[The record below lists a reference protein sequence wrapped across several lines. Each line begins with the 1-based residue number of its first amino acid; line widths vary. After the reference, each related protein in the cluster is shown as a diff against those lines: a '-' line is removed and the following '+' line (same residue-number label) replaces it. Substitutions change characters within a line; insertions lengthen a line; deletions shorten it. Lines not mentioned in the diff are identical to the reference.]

1 MAKDNLFLGFGRG
14 KVGDVVFYR
23 AGGQQIVRALN
34 RTPRNPR
41 TGKQLFT
48 RAIMATVT
56 QAYAAGHA
64 IFDHSF
70 EGKSVGSEC
79 QRYFT
84 SRNAKLLREL
94 AAADIAEGRSPAL
107 CQARF
112 VAPGSVTPV
121 PNGYLIS
128 EGNYDQLLF
137 TVASNQVSMPG
148 LDESGQTV
156 AEYVSA
162 NNLVAGDIYTVCYYS
177 CSEDAFA
184 VEPADGDQY
193 KGQRRCM
200 FGFLRLQVKA
210 GLLNISVALTNPGQ
224 LFDVLATDSSLDI
237 SSFEFVVGTPLVMR
251 LEDINASSYPIG
263 AMGVIRSRLDSGL
276 RSTSYMVATSA
287 WPYCGIVS
295 PYVQEVWSAGAISLG
310 SSDLILEG
318 GGSEASSAPENIIIW
333 TDDNGR
339 VWTNPSISSVT
350 IGGVD
355 YELLTVQINGSN
367 KYIKIGDER
376 SGQFGKF
383 WAAPSCVDWAAAPA
397 ASFIEPELDLVN
409 GYSTLTSI
417 IVNLLSA
424 GVPADV
430 AYAVLDY

>member
-14 KVGDVVFYR
+14 KVGDIVFYR
-23 AGGQQIVRALN
+23 SNGQQITRARN
-34 RTPRNPR
+34 RNPRNPR

-56 QAYAAGHA
+56 QAYAAGQA

-84 SRNAKLLREL
+84 SRNAKLLRQL

-148 LDESGQTV
+148 LAESGQTV

-162 NNLVAGDIYTVCYYS
+162 NKLVAGDIYTICYFS

-200 FGFLRLQVKA
+200 FGFLRLQVKD
-210 GLLNISVALTNPGQ
+210 GLLDSAIALTTPGQ

-237 SSFEFVVGTPLVMR
+237 SSFEFDVSDPLVLR

-263 AMGVIRSRLDSGL
+263 AMGVIRSRLDSDL
-276 RSTSYMVATSA
+276 RSTSYMVASSS
-287 WPYCGIVS
+287 WPYCGIIS

-318 GGSEASSAPENIIIW
+318 GGGESSSATGNIIVFI
-333 TDDNGR
+333 DEEDR
-339 VWTNPSISSVT
+339 VWMNPGYEDVT
-350 IGGVD
+350 IDGED
-355 YELLTVQINGSN
+355 YQLLTVEINGVR
-367 KYIKIGDER
+367 KFVKIIDEK
-376 SGQFGKF
+376 SAHFNDF
-383 WAAPSCVDWAAAPA
+383 WAGPGTVEWAAAPA
-397 ASFIEPELDLVN
+397 GSYITSELGGEGPSNVEAQIATALVN
-409 GYSTLTSI
+409 AGIPASI
-417 IVNLLSA
+417 
-424 GVPADV
+424 
-430 AYAVLDY
+430 AYAPLEK

>member
-1 MAKDNLFLGFGRG
+1 MSKGNLFLGYGRG

-23 AGGQQIVRALN
+23 ANGQQITRARN
-34 RTPRNPR
+34 RNPRNPR
-41 TGKQLFT
+41 TGKQLYT

-70 EGKSVGSEC
+70 QGKSVGSEN

-148 LDESGQTV
+148 LDAAGQTV
-156 AEYVSA
+156 SEYVSA
-162 NNLVAGDIYTVCYYS
+162 HKLVAGDIYTICYFS

-184 VEPADGDQY
+184 VEPADGDEY
-193 KGQRRCM
+193 KGQRRCF
-200 FGFLRLQVKA
+200 FGFLRLQVKD
-210 GLLNISVALTNPGQ
+210 GLTGLSVALTNPSQ

-237 SSFEFVVGTPLVMR
+237 SSFEFEVREPLVMR

-263 AMGVIRSRLDSGL
+263 AMGVIRSRLDSDL

-295 PYVQEVWSAGAISLG
+295 PYAQEVWSAGTISLG

-318 GGSEASSAPENIIIW
+318 GGGGTDTGTYDVIIYTDPE
-333 TDDNGR
+333 GH
-339 VWTNPSISSVT
+339 VWMNPGFESMT
-350 IGGVD
+350 IDGQE
-355 YELLTVQINGSN
+355 YQLLTVEINGAR
-367 KYIKIGDER
+367 KFVRIMDEK
-376 SGQFGKF
+376 STWYGNF
-383 WAAPSCVDWAAAPA
+383 WAGPTTVTWESAPA
-397 ASFIEPELDLVN
+397 GSYIESELGGEGPSDVEARIATSLVN
-409 GYSTLTSI
+409 AGIPASIAYSP
-417 IVNLLSA
+417 LSA
-424 GVPADV
+424 
-430 AYAVLDY
+430 